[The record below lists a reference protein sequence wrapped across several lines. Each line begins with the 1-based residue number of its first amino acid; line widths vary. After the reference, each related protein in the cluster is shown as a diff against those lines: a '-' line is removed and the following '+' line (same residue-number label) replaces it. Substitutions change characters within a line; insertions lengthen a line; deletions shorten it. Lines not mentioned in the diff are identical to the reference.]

1 MITINSNVMHY
12 LEISLSITND
22 IVPQSQNIF
31 KILHGHNL
39 WNIIFEK
46 KNSHKCIQIIVSTI
60 VAVNSH
66 MYTLWYKSVWLKW
79 FKGHPKS
86 ISMAQCKTA
95 VTPLLTHWSYCSLAL
110 SHPYMQQAIL
120 FETPQW
126 GSISLTLLLSSPT
139 IKPIK
144 SLTHQDWHAY
154 RSQ

>member
-1 MITINSNVMHY
+1 MWCTILKSHCPSPMILSPKAKTY
-12 LEISLSITND
+12 LKFYMAIISET
-22 IVPQSQNIF
+22 QSS
-31 KILHGHNL
+31 K
-39 WNIIFEK
+39 K

-79 FKGHPKS
+79 FKRHPKS